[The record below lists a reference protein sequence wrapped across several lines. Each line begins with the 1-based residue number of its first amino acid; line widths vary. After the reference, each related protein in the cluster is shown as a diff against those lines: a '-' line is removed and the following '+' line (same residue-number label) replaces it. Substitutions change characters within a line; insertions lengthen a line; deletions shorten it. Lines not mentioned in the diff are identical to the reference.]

1 MNHLSIFIQDL
12 RHIFRKGRGLR
23 RPFLLFIIHIRLKF
37 KQKFLEL
44 FRIKESSERI
54 FGLTVSFPDY
64 GAFCHLWRE
73 IFVREYYYF
82 RSSGPRP
89 RILDVGS
96 NIGMSVCYFKLLYP
110 EAQIVCFEPDP
121 AAFRWLQK
129 NVEQNHFTGVELH
142 NVALASEEGKRRFY
156 QEVAA
161 EASGLNSLK
170 PEMLPG
176 QRREIEVK
184 TKKLSSFLGSE
195 VALLKIDA
203 EGAEYEIVKEAQ
215 SKLMLVQN
223 IFLEMHQ
230 IEGRTNDPL
239 HSVLEVLDDCG
250 FRYAITE
257 TFIAHHE
264 FAENPRRSYAV
275 LVDATRPSQVESGIA
290 P

>member
-1 MNHLSIFIQDL
+1 MNHFSIFIEDL
-12 RHIFRKGRGLR
+12 RHIFRKGWGLR
-23 RPFLLFIIHIRLKF
+23 RPLPLFIAHIRLKF

-44 FRIKESSERI
+44 FRIKKTSEKI
-54 FGLTVSFPDY
+54 FGLTVAFPDY

-121 AAFRWLQK
+121 MAFRWLQK
-129 NVEQNHFTGVELH
+129 NVERNRFTGVELH
-142 NVALASEEGKRRFY
+142 NVALASDEGNSRFY
-156 QEVAA
+156 QEAA
-161 EASGLNSLK
+161 SEASGLNSLR

-176 QRREIEVK
+176 KRLEVEVE

-195 VALLKIDA
+195 AALLKIDA
-203 EGAEYEIVKEAQ
+203 EGAEYEILKEAQ
-215 SKLMLVQN
+215 SKLMLAQN

-239 HSVLEVLDDCG
+239 HSVLEILDGCQ

-257 TFIAHHE
+257 TFISHHE
-264 FAENPRRSYAV
+264 FVENSSRSYAV
-275 LVDATRPSQVESGIA
+275 LVDAARR
-290 P
+290 